1 MNAGQTAKAG
11 TRLIIRQGA
20 PLLLTNACKMSPAIR
35 LRKVLQLGSNPR
47 QRADSRLHW
56 GGNENH
62 ALIRGGENYSAI
74 NIGVS

>member
-1 MNAGQTAKAG
+1 MN
-11 TRLIIRQGA
+11 
-20 PLLLTNACKMSPAIR
+20 PAIR
-35 LRKVLQLGSNPR
+35 LRKVLQLSSNPR

-74 NIGVS
+74 NIGVG